1 MAERLSFYVRN
12 SKVYSRKIEFEWMP
26 GLSVSQKQK
35 SVANMHEQINGSA
48 LEVSTKSKEELGKKL
63 SAFNLR
69 LNGKT
74 LENIFQSSKCFTH
87 DGPFVDLLE
96 VSPKEAKS
104 DVRLKTS
111 GELKYFLFEGK
122 IWKLEPK
129 TAFYDY
135 IYIRAVKES
144 LSKEE
149 ISRIRDYEY
158 FTDIEFNHKK
168 SINTQART
176 VALIKVLLEI
186 FGEIPDIESQEE
198 FLQFHKSV
206 VKD

>member
-1 MAERLSFYVRN
+1 
-12 SKVYSRKIEFEWMP
+12 
-26 GLSVSQKQK
+26 
-35 SVANMHEQINGSA
+35 
-48 LEVSTKSKEELGKKL
+48 
-63 SAFNLR
+63 
-69 LNGKT
+69 
-74 LENIFQSSKCFTH
+74 
-87 DGPFVDLLE
+87 
-96 VSPKEAKS
+96 
-104 DVRLKTS
+104 VRLKTS